1 MGGVSDQTFVRT
13 IQSIYHQT
21 PMAFYRGLGAVLL
34 GIVPKM
40 AIRFTSFETYKAIL
54 KRPDEKALT
63 SGRLILG
70 RLSTGSQDEK
80 IAS

>member
-1 MGGVSDQTFVRT
+1 
-13 IQSIYHQT
+13 
-21 PMAFYRGLGAVLL
+21 MAFYRGLGAVLL

-40 AIRFTSFETYKAIL
+40 AIRFTSFETYKTIL

-70 RLSTGSQDEK
+70 RLRTGS
-80 IAS
+80 

>member
-1 MGGVSDQTFVRT
+1 MGGVLDQTLVRT
-13 IQSIYHQT
+13 MQSIYHQSPT
-21 PMAFYRGLGAVLL
+21 AFYRGLGAVLI

-54 KRPDEKALT
+54 KRPDEEALT

-70 RLSTGSQDEK
+70 RLNPRS
-80 IAS
+80 

>member
-1 MGGVSDQTFVRT
+1 MSAPLDQTLART
-13 IQSIYHQT
+13 IQSIYHQSPT
-21 PMAFYRGLGAVLL
+21 AFYRGLGAVLI

-70 RLSTGSQDEK
+70 RLSTGSSNEK
-80 IAS
+80 IVS

>member
-1 MGGVSDQTFVRT
+1 MSGVSDKTLVRT
-13 IQSIYHQT
+13 IQSIYRQA

-40 AIRFTSFETYKAIL
+40 AIRFTSFETYKTIL

-70 RLSTGSQDEK
+70 RLRTGS
-80 IAS
+80 